1 MLEARG
7 WHLVDAEFATS
18 EQPAMSGDHIAIAI
32 DQDRDIE
39 AKHADAFGNLLD
51 LFLAVSARVCR
62 VRFKLGSRAKDD
74 LQASLVVL
82 RFNSALPASTPS
94 MKSTNH
100 FGSQCQPS
108 VPV

>member
-1 MLEARG
+1 
-7 WHLVDAEFATS
+7 
-18 EQPAMSGDHIAIAI
+18 MSGDHIAIAI

-39 AKHADAFGNLLD
+39 AKHSDAFGNLLD

-82 RFNSALPASTPS
+82 RFNRFRSLIR
-94 MKSTNH
+94 MH
-100 FGSQCQPS
+100 ID
-108 VPV
+108 VPTIDPLRPDNRTRQS

>member
-39 AKHADAFGNLLD
+39 AKHSDAFGNLLD

-74 LQASLVVL
+74 LQASLD
-82 RFNSALPASTPS
+82 RSEQSASGRHHRYIPHPQ
-94 MKSTNH
+94 KTNAR
-100 FGSQCQPS
+100 GSPITS
-108 VPV
+108 